1 MKSAVVVTPD
11 TVVLP
16 KWQPLEVEVPET
28 PIEAQILELGADII
42 EIEGWARGGYS
53 VFGRRCAVGGIGAAM
68 QRLKFMPGKK
78 AAARRR
84 AESELA
90 DLIRE
95 SSWHDPR
102 WPNSD
107 KEEIT
112 AFNDRSE
119 MTKEQVVRKMREA
132 AARLTPKF

>member
-42 EIEGWARGGYS
+42 EIEGWTQGGYS

-95 SSWHDPR
+95 SSANL
-102 WPNSD
+102 WPNAD
-107 KEEIT
+107 KGEIT
-112 AFNDRSE
+112 EFNDDPGT
-119 MTKEQVVRKMREA
+119 TKEQVVRKMREA